1 MTGKIQKISAYE
13 WVVLALTLL
22 FAAGTLLW
30 FQFSR
35 PEEGVTLVAV
45 REDRQ
50 GTAPAEK
57 PQAPGML
64 EGEVLD
70 LNTAS
75 LSDFYPPAGDRR
87 DQSPGHPHLAGDLR
101 SLPGGGGPAERGGH
115 WGKDIGDPAALYR
128 RNDHNRGRRGPGW
141 HGSWWLTMKK

>member
-75 LSDFYPPAGDRR
+75 LSDFTR
-87 DQSPGHPHLAGDLR
+87 
-101 SLPGGGGPAERGGH
+101 LPGIGETKARAILTWRETYGPFRAVEDLLSVEGIGEKTLENLRPYIAAATIDEEG
-115 WGKDIGDPAALYR
+115 GDP
-128 RNDHNRGRRGPGW
+128 DGTDPG
-141 HGSWWLTMKK
+141 G